1 MEVILIYLCIA
12 AIGLTLLMMVG
23 FGLKNAGARM
33 AGQSKVGL
41 LAFALPLLIFIIA
54 FAVDKTWEGAA
65 VATAIAMTLSGFLA
79 LVISGARSLFS

>member
-1 MEVILIYLCIA
+1 MAIILIYASIVI
-12 AIGLTLLMMVG
+12 IGLTLLMMVG

-41 LAFALPLLIFIIA
+41 LAFALPVIILVIA
-54 FAVDKTWEGAA
+54 FLVDGTWQGAA
-65 VATAIAMTLSGFLA
+65 VATAVAMTASGFLA